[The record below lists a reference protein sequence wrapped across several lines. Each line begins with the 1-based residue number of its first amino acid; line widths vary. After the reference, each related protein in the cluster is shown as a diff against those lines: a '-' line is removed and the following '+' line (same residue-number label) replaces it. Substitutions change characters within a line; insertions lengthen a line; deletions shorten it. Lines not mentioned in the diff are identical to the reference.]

1 MKCAKA
7 RRLIWTYVDG
17 ELNKCEVVK
26 LESHIASCASCRK
39 EYEEARSLSKLL
51 ICWEPVS
58 PRVDFGVLSERIRQR
73 ESISRDVWLP
83 VPRWAAVFLSIL
95 GVISGSILG
104 FQTSHQAVV
113 KAMPAEQIARAIGLM
128 PHDDLLEAALLE
140 GVQSGSN
147 AGAYEGV
154 PR

>member
-7 RRLIWTYVDG
+7 RRLIWTYADG
-17 ELNKCEVVK
+17 ELNEREVVK

-39 EYEEARSLSKLL
+39 EYGDARSLSELL
-51 ICWEPVS
+51 VCWGPVS
-58 PRVDFGVLSERIRQR
+58 PRVGFGVLSERIRQR
-73 ESISRDVWLP
+73 ELVSRGVWLP
-83 VPRWAAVFLSIL
+83 VPRWAAVVLSIL

-113 KAMPAEQIARAIGLM
+113 KAMPAEQIARSIGLM
-128 PHDDLLEAALLE
+128 PHDDLVEAALLE

-147 AGAYEGV
+147 TGADEGV